1 MCRQDSKAATLYL
14 HEPLVNKTLIS
25 VFGVSFRCNFH
36 IFGDA
41 IKLLGGNVTIHVRR
55 SLI

>member
-25 VFGVSFRCNFH
+25 VSGVSFRCNFR

-41 IKLLGGNVTIHVRR
+41 IKLLGSNVTIHVRR